1 MPEHH
6 TERGT
11 RKGARYP
18 RNLPMPVNIADKE
31 AREAAVGHALARLSE
46 RQRQVLA
53 LWVDGWTHREIAE
66 QLDLHRGTVHTH
78 IARAKRQFAKRLV
91 ECRPD
96 GAESA
101 L

>member
-18 RNLPMPVNIADKE
+18 RNLPMPIEIADAE
-31 AREAAVGHALARLSE
+31 ARAEAVSCALAGLSE

-91 ECRPD
+91 ECHAD